1 MQPLFDR
8 GIELINWLQVFDHN
22 WLVIFFK
29 VMTFLG
35 DEAFYLILFPIILW
49 VVDFRKGMRIGII
62 FLVSVYFNQTF
73 KVLLAQPR
81 PFDLVPGINLIEESG
96 FGAPSGHAQNSTV
109 IFGVMMAWTNK
120 KVLKIGLV
128 VLIFLISVS
137 RLYLGVH
144 FPQDI
149 LLGWFTAVVILFFYF
164 RAFDNIGDWLEGL
177 LPGTQLVLISFTGI
191 VLCILVPEKTPVY
204 VIGLGTGIGWGIS
217 LLYRYFEI
225 DFSGSPGKRLAR
237 FVIGLV
243 LTIPVYLVL
252 KWILPD
258 CETTCY
264 IPALFVTKFL
274 LGLWISWGVTQ
285 ILNKTKTIHLK
296 PLKNKKII

>member
-1 MQPLFDR
+1 MCPVFDW
-8 GIELINWLQVFDHN
+8 GINLIQWLQTFDHK

-29 VMTFLG
+29 VMTFMG
-35 DEAFYLILFPIILW
+35 DEAFYLILFPVILW
-49 VVDFRKGMRIGII
+49 VVDFRKGMKIGII

-120 KVLKIGLV
+120 KFLKIGLV

-144 FPQDI
+144 FPQD
-149 LLGWFTAVVILFFYF
+149 LVLGWIVALVILFFYF

-177 LPGTQLVLISFTGI
+177 LPGTQLFLISLTGI

-204 VIGLGTGIGWGIS
+204 VIGLATGIGWGIS
-217 LLYRYFEI
+217 LLYKSFEI
-225 DFSGSPGKRLAR
+225 DFSGGLGKRLAR

-243 LTIPVYLVL
+243 LTIPVYLAL
-252 KWILPD
+252 KCILPD

-264 IPALFVTKFL
+264 IHILFVTKFL

-285 ILNKTKTIHLK
+285 ILNKTKTIRLK
-296 PLKNKKII
+296 PLKK